1 MPLESK
7 SGERG
12 NAGGCTR
19 GAERGR
25 LVAPPYRATQ
35 PELGGPP

>member
-7 SGERG
+7 SVERG

-25 LVAPPYRATQ
+25 LVARPYRVTQ
-35 PELGGPP
+35 PEFGGQP